1 MFAVLA
7 SSDDDAGDSDGED
20 VTADGFAVADA
31 RADDLARR
39 LDAFTQI
46 LNQTHETIEPINAV
60 ELLSVMP
67 VAPSRPK

>member
-39 LDAFTQI
+39 LDA
-46 LNQTHETIEPINAV
+46 LGDDETSSC
-60 ELLSVMP
+60 LLYTS
-67 VAPSRPK
+67 PSPRD